1 MGSMGFPEY
10 ATRVLELFGYVFN
23 PMYGE
28 VFRQYWY
35 DNREC
40 AYMPKPYVRTEWKS
54 NRFETY
60 IPVITDAGTMRYYRI
75 AVKVVENVD
84 NKTKKQY
91 WDELKKPLIT
101 PNGAVSEETLV
112 IVSQK
117 RRGKEFVSPDGRSS
131 RSFKTVF
138 ISRVPEIA
146 VKRVLC
152 VIAKFLESRIK
163 GMLSKLH
170 IEIWQIANTSVAS
183 FTYLYRSLH
192 SIIYNTVTI
201 IERLSSP
208 IKRFIGCMSKSYDWL
223 AQKIREIASEI
234 GRQDMIKSKIIFKTV
249 KQLQRLV
256 KDLKRVPEPLK
267 NQRVPDPQLAV
278 YLDRALAWVEDRLRE
293 DRLLAIM
300 EAQAGAVGR

>member
-1 MGSMGFPEY
+1 MGLMGFPEY
-10 ATRVLELFGYVFN
+10 ATRVLELFGYVFE

-28 VFRQYWY
+28 IFRRYWH

-40 AYMPKPYVRTEWKS
+40 AYMPKAYVRTEWKS

-60 IPVITDAGTMRYYRI
+60 IPVITDAGTMKYYRI
-75 AVKVVENVD
+75 AVKVVEEVD
-84 NKTKKQY
+84 NKSKKQY
-91 WDELKKPLIT
+91 WNELKKPLLT
-101 PNGAVSEETLV
+101 PNGQVSEETLV

-117 RRGKEFVSPDGRSS
+117 RHGEEFVSPDGKN

-152 VIAKFLESRIK
+152 VLAKFLESRIK
-163 GMLSKLH
+163 GMLDKLH
-170 IEIWQIANTSVAS
+170 IEVWQIANTAVTS

-208 IKRFIGCMSKSYDWL
+208 IKRFICCISKSYDWL
-223 AQKIREIASEI
+223 LKKVRELNSEI
-234 GRQDMIKSKIIFKTV
+234 GRQDMIKSKIVFKTV
-249 KQLQRLV
+249 KQLRGLV
-256 KDLKRVPEPLK
+256 EAFKQIPEPVK
-267 NQRVPDPQLAV
+267 SQSVPDPQV
-278 YLDRALAWVEDRLRE
+278 VMYLEKALAWVESRLRE
-293 DRLLAIM
+293 DRLLKIL
-300 EAQAGAVGR
+300 EAEARAVRV